1 MIKDDTRQT
10 IKFVTWVVIIVVLL
24 YFAFVALFYQAGQPG
39 RSETQNVKQ
48 IATSKTPITL
58 VEAHYHLD
66 RGINSYAVKGISK
79 KNGTYYFIYLP
90 GSKKGYLYPAKKG
103 VNETTIRAEFNQ
115 KHTGGKINE
124 VNLGWYQNKPVWEVT
139 AKNAAGDYS
148 YKLYEF
154 KTGKFIG

>member
-10 IKFVTWVVIIVVLL
+10 IKFVTWVVIIIVLL
-24 YFAFVALFYQAGQPG
+24 YLMFVALFYQAGQPG
-39 RSETQNVKQ
+39 RNETQNVKQ

-58 VEAHYHLD
+58 VQASYHLD
-66 RGINSYAVKGISK
+66 REVNSYSVKGISK
-79 KNGTYYFIYLP
+79 HNGTYYFIYLP

-103 VNETTIRAEFNQ
+103 VSETKIRSEFNQ
-115 KHTGGKINE
+115 KRTGGKINQ
-124 VNLGWYQNKPVWEVT
+124 VNLGWYKNKPVWEVT

-154 KTGKFIG
+154 KTGNFIG